1 MIPYSMLFNTGPQVD
16 LDTAFTRCMAL
27 ISAAFIAAI
36 VHILLWPNNPLNLLK
51 QKISKAIVVSGQIL
65 SNLLIVDIKQKETIE
80 GLVIPLA
87 TSLPT
92 STALLHDAEY
102 IIREDNL
109 HAEEFIKIIE
119 SIEKMYA
126 ELETLKRAIYDDFDN
141 KVFS

>member
-1 MIPYSMLFNTGPQVD
+1 MLFNTGPQVD

-80 GLVIPLA
+80 AVQKNLEVTREGLAIMTKQNQLSIGSSQINQVESFHQ
-87 TSLPT
+87 T
-92 STALLHDAEY
+92 LLIQVDEGIVEH
-102 IIREDNL
+102 
-109 HAEEFIKIIE
+109 
-119 SIEKMYA
+119 
-126 ELETLKRAIYDDFDN
+126 
-141 KVFS
+141 